1 MLRRRRGGKLDR
13 ERSIHRLIRPAKS
26 ELFLSSSSLFN
37 GEERESFIRLIVRS
51 ETIFGYFFL
60 YHRVI

>member
-26 ELFLSSSSLFN
+26 ELFFSSSSLFN
-37 GEERESFIRLIVRS
+37 GEERERVSFVSSFVRKQFLDTFFF
-51 ETIFGYFFL
+51 TIG
-60 YHRVI
+60 

>member
-37 GEERESFIRLIVRS
+37 GEERERVSFVSSFVRKQFLDTFFF
-51 ETIFGYFFL
+51 TIG
-60 YHRVI
+60 